1 MKKDLDQQLN
11 IIMNKQFSNQ
21 PLVSIIMNCYNGED
35 YLCESIESVLSQTY
49 KKWELIF
56 WDNKSEDKSAEI
68 FKSYRDKRFKYYYAP
83 QHTLL
88 YEARNQAIEKSS
100 GEFIAFLDTDDF
112 WVKDKLELQIPFFK
126 DLEVG
131 VVYGNLFI
139 VNEKLNNKKIFFK
152 KKKPKGF
159 ILDDLLKDYC
169 TSLVTLVIRKSFL
182 KDYQPAFDRSFHIIG
197 DFDLM
202 IRMSS
207 KYKFECVDKPIA
219 SWRSHWKNESLL
231 KKKTQIKELKIWYKK
246 MQNYPIIFNNKNFSH
261 INNIINNLETVS
273 LILDNDREGAK
284 LQIRKMP
291 YSLKKIKFLIAL
303 FLPKNFVKRFIQ
315 F

>member
-1 MKKDLDQQLN
+1 
-11 IIMNKQFSNQ
+11 MNKQFSNQ

-112 WVKDKLELQIPFFK
+112 WAKDKLELQIPFFK

-139 VNEKLNNKKIFFK
+139 VNEKLNNKKIFLK

-182 KDYQPAFDRSFHIIG
+182 KDHQSFFDGSFHIIG

-231 KKKTQIKELKIWYKK
+231 KKNTQIKELKIWYKK
-246 MQNYPIIFNNKNFSH
+246 MQNYPIIFNNKNFSN

-273 LILDNDREGAK
+273 LILDNDRKKAK
-284 LQIRKMP
+284 LQIKKMP

-303 FLPKNFVKRFIQ
+303 FLPKNFIERFIR

>member
-1 MKKDLDQQLN
+1 
-11 IIMNKQFSNQ
+11 MNKEFINQ
-21 PLVSIIMNCYNGED
+21 PLVSIIMNCYNGEA

-49 KKWELIF
+49 KNWELIF
-56 WDNKSEDKSAEI
+56 WDNKSVDKSAEI
-68 FKSYRDKRFKYYYAP
+68 FKSYKDKRFKYYYAP

-112 WVKDKLELQIPFFK
+112 WAKDKLELQIPFFK

-182 KDYQPAFDRSFHIIG
+182 KDYQSVFDRSFHIIG

-273 LILDNDREGAK
+273 LILDSDRKKAR
-284 LQIRKMP
+284 LQIKKMP

-303 FLPKNFVKRFIQ
+303 FLPKNFVKRFIR

>member
-1 MKKDLDQQLN
+1 MVKLIYTKVL
-11 IIMNKQFSNQ
+11 
-21 PLVSIIMNCYNGED
+21 
-35 YLCESIESVLSQTY
+35 ESVLSQTY
-49 KKWELIF
+49 KNWELIF
-56 WDNKSEDKSAEI
+56 WDNRSEDKSAEI
-68 FKSYRDKRFKYYYAP
+68 FKSYNDKRFKYYYAS
-83 QHTLL
+83 QHTPL
-88 YEARNQAIEKSS
+88 YEARNRAIKKSS

-112 WVKDKLELQIPFFK
+112 WEKDKLELQIPFFE
-126 DLEVG
+126 DLKVG

-139 VNEKLNNKKIFFK
+139 VNEKLNTKKTFLK
-152 KKKPKGF
+152 RKKPRGF

-169 TSLVTLVIRKSFL
+169 TGLVTLVIRKSFL
-182 KDYQPAFDRSFHIIG
+182 DNNQPAFDGSFDIIG

-202 IRMSS
+202 IRISS

-219 SWRSHWKNESLL
+219 SWRSHWKNETLL
-231 KKKTQIKELKIWYKK
+231 KKNNHIKELRIWSRK
-246 MQNYPIIFNNKNFSH
+246 MENYPIIFNNKNFSH

-273 LILDNDREGAK
+273 LILDNDREKAK
-284 LQIRKMP
+284 LQIKKMP

>member
-1 MKKDLDQQLN
+1 
-11 IIMNKQFSNQ
+11 MNKQFSNQ

-182 KDYQPAFDRSFHIIG
+182 KDYQSVFDRSFHIIG

-273 LILDNDREGAK
+273 LILDSDRKKAR
-284 LQIRKMP
+284 LQIKKMP

-303 FLPKNFVKRFIQ
+303 FLPKNFVKRFIR

>member
-1 MKKDLDQQLN
+1 
-11 IIMNKQFSNQ
+11 MNEQFSNQ

-35 YLCESIESVLSQTY
+35 YLTESIQSVLSQNY
-49 KKWELIF
+49 KNWELIF
-56 WDNKSEDKSAEI
+56 WDNRSEDKSAEI
-68 FKSYRDKRFKYYYAP
+68 FKSYKDERFKYYFAP
-83 QHTLL
+83 KHTSL

-112 WVKDKLELQIPFFK
+112 WAKDKLELQIPFFK
-126 DLEVG
+126 DPIVG

-139 VNEKLNNKKIFFK
+139 VNEKLNTRKIFLK
-152 KKKPKGF
+152 KRINPRGY

-169 TSLVTLVIRKSFL
+169 TGLVTLVIRKSFL
-182 KDYQPAFDRSFHIIG
+182 KDYKSPFDGTFNIIG

-231 KKKTQIKELKIWYKK
+231 KKENEVKELKIWSKK
-246 MQNYPIIFNNKNFSH
+246 MQDYPIIFNNKYFLN
-261 INNIINNLETVS
+261 IKNIINNLETIS
-273 LILDNDREGAK
+273 LILDNKCKKAR
-284 LQIRKMP
+284 LQIKKMP
-291 YSLKKIKFLIAL
+291 YSLKKIKFLIASV
-303 FLPKNFVKRFIQ
+303 LPKNFVKRFIQ

>member
-1 MKKDLDQQLN
+1 
-11 IIMNKQFSNQ
+11 MNKEFSNQ
-21 PLVSIIMNCYNGED
+21 SLVSIIMNCYNGEA

-49 KKWELIF
+49 KNWELIF
-56 WDNKSEDKSAEI
+56 WDNKSVDKSAEI
-68 FKSYRDKRFKYYYAP
+68 FKSYKDKRFKYYYAP
-83 QHTLL
+83 KHTLL

-139 VNEKLNNKKIFFK
+139 VNEKLNNKKIFSK
-152 KKKPKGF
+152 KKMPKGF

-182 KDYQPAFDRSFHIIG
+182 KDYQSVFDSSFHIIG

-261 INNIINNLETVS
+261 INNMINNLETVS
-273 LILDNDREGAK
+273 LILDSDRKKAR
-284 LQIRKMP
+284 LQIKKMP

-303 FLPKNFVKRFIQ
+303 FLPKNFVKRFIR

>member
-1 MKKDLDQQLN
+1 MDRQ
-11 IIMNKQFSNQ
+11 SSYQ
-21 PLVSIIMNCYNGED
+21 PVVSIIMNCYNGET
-35 YLCESIESVLSQTY
+35 YLRESIESVLSQTY
-49 KKWELIF
+49 ENWELIF
-56 WDNKSEDKSAEI
+56 WDNRSVDKSAKI
-68 FKSYRDKRFKYYYAP
+68 FKSYDDKRFRYYYAP

-88 YEARNQAIEKSS
+88 YEARNEAIKKSS

-112 WVKDKLELQIPFFK
+112 WEKDKLELQMPFFE
-126 DLEVG
+126 DLKVG

-139 VNEKLNNKKIFFK
+139 VNEKLNTKKIFIK
-152 KKKPKGF
+152 GKKPRGF

-169 TSLVTLVIRKSFL
+169 AGIVTLVIRKSFL
-182 KDYQPAFDRSFHIIG
+182 NNRQQAFDSTFDYIG

-219 SWRSHWKNESLL
+219 SWRAHWKNESLL
-231 KKKTQIKELKIWYKK
+231 KKNNQIKELRIWSKK
-246 MQNYPIIFNNKNFSH
+246 MENYPVIFNNKNFS
-261 INNIINNLETVS
+261 NIDNVINNLEVVS
-273 LILDNDREGAK
+273 LILDNDREKARLK
-284 LQIRKMP
+284 IKKMP

-303 FLPKNFVKRFIQ
+303 LLPNNFVKRFIQ

>member
-1 MKKDLDQQLN
+1 
-11 IIMNKQFSNQ
+11 MNKQFSNQ

-139 VNEKLNNKKIFFK
+139 VNEKLNNKKIFLK

-182 KDYQPAFDRSFHIIG
+182 KDYQSVFDRSFHIIG

-246 MQNYPIIFNNKNFSH
+246 MQNYPIIFNNKNFSN

-273 LILDNDREGAK
+273 LILDSDRKKAR
-284 LQIRKMP
+284 LQIKKMP

-303 FLPKNFVKRFIQ
+303 FLPKNFVKRFIR

>member
-1 MKKDLDQQLN
+1 
-11 IIMNKQFSNQ
+11 MNKEFTNQ
-21 PLVSIIMNCYNGED
+21 PLVSIIMNCYNGEA
-35 YLCESIESVLSQTY
+35 YLRESIESILSQTY
-49 KKWELIF
+49 KNWELIF
-56 WDNKSEDKSAEI
+56 WDNKSVDKSAEI
-68 FKSYRDKRFKYYYAP
+68 FKSYKDKRFKYYYAS
-83 QHTLL
+83 QHTPL
-88 YEARNQAIEKSS
+88 YDARNQAIEKSS
-100 GEFIAFLDTDDF
+100 GEFVAFLDTDDF
-112 WVKDKLELQIPFFK
+112 WAKDKLELQIPFFK

-182 KDYQPAFDRSFHIIG
+182 KDYQSVFDRSFHIIG

-273 LILDNDREGAK
+273 LILDSDRKKAR
-284 LQIRKMP
+284 LQIKKMP

-303 FLPKNFVKRFIQ
+303 FLPKNFVKRFIR